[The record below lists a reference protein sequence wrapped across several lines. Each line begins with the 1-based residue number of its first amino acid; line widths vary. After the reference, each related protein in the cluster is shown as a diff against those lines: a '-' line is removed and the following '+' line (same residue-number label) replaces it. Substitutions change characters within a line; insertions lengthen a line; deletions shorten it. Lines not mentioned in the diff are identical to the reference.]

1 VRDLAA
7 EGFPLIGG
15 RVDYIDRKSVAA
27 LVYKRQQHVINLFVW
42 PSDTR
47 LAAPENVTGFNLV
60 VWNKSGLSYC
70 AVSDLNRAELRQFA
84 DLYRR

>member
-1 VRDLAA
+1 
-7 EGFPLIGG
+7 
-15 RVDYIDRKSVAA
+15 
-27 LVYKRQQHVINLFVW
+27 VINLFVW